1 MGRGRRKAG
10 GEENCLGRSELVAAA
25 STAKAGRKREQT
37 EGLGRK
43 KGEEGRCCGLCR
55 SLWEEAGR
63 RNGRKGRM
71 GMGRWRSSWEIVEDS
86 RVLES
91 FHILCQFP
99 PSWDCSCL
107 TG

>member
-1 MGRGRRKAG
+1 MGRI
-10 GEENCLGRSELVAAA
+10 EPVAAA

-63 RNGRKGRM
+63 RNGRKGSQ
-71 GMGRWRSSWEIVEDS
+71 WR
-86 RVLES
+86 RR
-91 FHILCQFP
+91 
-99 PSWDCSCL
+99 
-107 TG
+107 TRGGTRRR